1 MIDFSAAA
9 VYGIDITAVAREH
22 ESRTGTAVTIH
33 HNLWDWMVEHSVAV
47 SRNECAAGPVT
58 ILYRTDNAVS
68 VYGGTTSAV
77 RPFDAA
83 VSEDAT
89 EVLWEAFELLGLND
103 IAPAGDP
110 QWLLVLSAQER
121 ASL

>member
-22 ESRTGTAVTIH
+22 ESRTGTPVTIH
-33 HNLWDWMVEHSVAV
+33 RDHWDWMAEHSAAV
-47 SRNECAAGPVT
+47 SRHESAAGPIT
-58 ILYRTDNAVS
+58 ILYRTDTAAT
-68 VYGGTTSAV
+68 VYGGATSAV
-77 RPFDAA
+77 TPFDPQG
-83 VSEDAT
+83 SDDAT

-110 QWLLVLSAQER
+110 QWLLVLAAQEWK
-121 ASL
+121 SL